1 MKTQC
6 FKPLNFNVNLLS
18 FCLVIELVCYSIEIC
33 VFVVT
38 SKLVSQNKCVFY
50 MKCSQNAGVR
60 QKKSQQNRYHVWFKK
75 YLRVDDNLSVWGKF
89 IRAQMLR
96 HFKFM

>member
-1 MKTQC
+1 
-6 FKPLNFNVNLLS
+6 
-18 FCLVIELVCYSIEIC
+18 
-33 VFVVT
+33 
-38 SKLVSQNKCVFY
+38 